1 MIEVETA
8 HYIKGLHN
16 LMGAHF
22 DLRNYQKFNDTI
34 QVFEKFIETPVIL
47 QNRNNQIQ
55 TFIYLN
61 ISKLNKHFMEGTF
74 TEGLE
79 LVPYIEEKL
88 AEYAMVTAAVCNSNP
103 HGFYSC

>member
-1 MIEVETA
+1 MIEIETA

-22 DLRNYQKFNDTI
+22 DLRNHQRFQETI
-34 QVFEKFIETPVIL
+34 QQFEQFMQTDVI
-47 QNRNNQIQ
+47 QNNRNNLIQ

-61 ISKLNKHFMEGTF
+61 ISKLNKHFMEGSF

-79 LVPYIEEKL
+79 LVPYI
-88 AEYAMVTAAVCNSNP
+88 
-103 HGFYSC
+103 